1 MKLVSSE
8 TSMVVAGAWNA
19 AIVTPEWIQKYGLRQ
34 EPNEENRV
42 QVFIPA
48 GSGMV
53 FEFPRFSFNGLVLAA
68 RPDALVINPKESSQ
82 AKMEEIEFLARN
94 TLAELTHTPVNGIGH
109 NFEFR
114 DSSPDPRHLGVF
126 TGSQEDLM
134 DAAPN
139 GWEVVG
145 SNVTT
150 SLRDGDTIV
159 NIARLFDGTKLTV
172 KFNFHHQIANR
183 DQAMAVLSGDNGYK
197 RLFQNYTIARE
208 LVAKMYGEIDDN

>member
-1 MKLVSSE
+1 
-8 TSMVVAGAWNA
+8 
-19 AIVTPEWIQKYGLRQ
+19 
-34 EPNEENRV
+34 
-42 QVFIPA
+42 
-48 GSGMV
+48 
-53 FEFPRFSFNGLVLAA
+53 
-68 RPDALVINPKESSQ
+68 
-82 AKMEEIEFLARN
+82 
-94 TLAELTHTPVNGIGH
+94 
-109 NFEFR
+109 
-114 DSSPDPRHLGVF
+114 
-126 TGSQEDLM
+126 M